1 MNINI
6 EKFFQFAIKN
16 GQLQDI
22 LKGNNNTGDIV
33 KIATENGYIFTEEEL
48 QSALNQIRLSK
59 VDEAE
64 LDTQAL
70 ANVAGGMMPT
80 GPKRTPWATCG
91 YTCGC

>member
-6 EKFFQFAIKN
+6 EKFFQFAVKN
-16 GQLQDI
+16 GQVQDI
-22 LKGNNNTGDIV
+22 LKDNNNTREIV
-33 KIATENGYIFTEEEL
+33 KIATENGYVFTEEEL
-48 QSALNQIRLSK
+48 QVALNQIHLSK

-70 ANVAGGMMPT
+70 ASVAGGRLPE
-80 GPKRTPWATCG
+80 PKRSPWQSCG